1 MLQKFLNIFKS
12 KKQSEPAVEPELTIL
27 VLIKIKPEFRQE
39 VFDSLKND
47 EDGIKLTKAHK
58 GCVSTEGRLSADD
71 EETIVIWERWATHQD
86 HEDYMKMRTESGY
99 FDKVGPKFAS
109 PPVFIHLSKDSF

>member
-1 MLQKFLNIFKS
+1 MIFLNQ
-12 KKQSEPAVEPELTIL
+12 KKTEPESELTIL

-58 GCVSTEGRLSADD
+58 GCVSAEGRLSTDD
-71 EETIVIWERWATHQD
+71 EETIVIWGRWARTATKQD